1 MPDYRNV
8 KDDNRR
14 TPEQLI
20 REATSERDTDNN
32 VEMLSML
39 LHLKDGAAIGIDV
52 GLTHCCA
59 AIVQQNKPMVIINE
73 HGHHTTP
80 HWVAFDDND
89 THIGEAAKAHATK
102 DVKNSIYDLNRIA
115 GRKYED
121 EAVQEILKDP
131 YKVPYAIVNREGGRP
146 QIQVATRDGIKY
158 RSPEQLTAMVLQR
171 IKENAKVFLGTDAT
185 HCVLTVPAVYTEE
198 QRRATEKAAK
208 LCGLSVLRIINEPTA
223 AALAYGL
230 EKVGRCNI
238 LVYDLG
244 GGSFNVT
251 LLSVED
257 GLFNIKKNCTAG
269 DSRLGGDA
277 FDRKLAEYVVE
288 EIMRKHKQ
296 DLRKKPEAMRRIL
309 NKCEHAKK
317 HLSKELQVC
326 ILESQ
331 LLVQAKHVTSVLTA
345 SAPYL

>member
-8 KDDNRR
+8 KDENRR
-14 TPEQLI
+14 LPEQLI

-39 LHLKDGAAIGIDV
+39 LNLKDGAAIGIDL

-59 AIVQQNKPMVIINE
+59 AIVQQNKPTVIKNE
-73 HGHHTTP
+73 HDHNSTP

-89 THIGEAAKAHATK
+89 IYIGEPAKAHATK
-102 DVKNSIYDLNRIA
+102 DARNSIYDLNRIA
-115 GRKYED
+115 GRKYD
-121 EAVQEILKDP
+121 DPAMQEVLKEP
-131 YKVPYAIVNREGGRP
+131 NYKVPYAIVNREGGRP
-146 QIQVATRDGIKY
+146 QVQVTTRDGIKY

-171 IKENAKVFLGTDAT
+171 IKENAKDFLGTDAT
-185 HCVLTVPAVYTEE
+185 HCVLTVPSVYTEE

-230 EKVGRCNI
+230 ESESRCNI

-257 GLFNIKKNCTAG
+257 GVFNIRKNCTAG
-269 DSRLGGDA
+269 DSRLGGDT
-277 FDRKLAEYVVE
+277 FDKKLADYVMD
-288 EIMRKHKQ
+288 EIMKKHKQ
-296 DLRKKPEAMRRIL
+296 DLRKRPEAIRRIL

-317 HLSKELQVC
+317 LLSQETQVQIPAYC
-326 ILESQ
+326 R
-331 LLVQAKHVTSVLTA
+331 KHVVPAPTA
-345 SAPYL
+345 SVQCS